1 MGVITSNNFDPT
13 RGYVGVRLQ
22 QGVPIVDRDWNEM
35 EDIRK
40 FELRAFLKWF
50 IGDGV
55 PRGSGAFLIESTGEA
70 DNFLISSG
78 ESGSNSGFS
87 PQDIGLYFVGN
98 CLVDG
103 LDVSIAANM
112 KFKDQPLHV
121 SQPGASVLS
130 TALGVPVIS
139 AVSLPPAANMMVVVY
154 LDVWEQLVTPNDDP
168 QNLILPGL
176 GTESCARTKRE
187 WVVRTNTI
195 PTTGAPLS
203 ALPTVPVPMAAG
215 SGYPE
220 GHSFYALATIMS
232 DGSVNDKRQTRLTLA
247 DLVQRVSLLDIP
259 AFNPAPNQFNPT
271 RGKAGDLVT
280 LYGRNFTVG
289 GIPTV
294 KFGAVGSTAV
304 GFVFDPATGIA
315 LTATVPPNVVG
326 PLDPRNVK
334 ITITTGV
341 GTVGGGTVVSD
352 SLFTVIGPPAFGLTG
367 HQFTPPNGRV
377 NDQITLSGN
386 NFDGPN
392 LKVGFVVSGQTPL
405 TANIVSGT
413 ITATQVTVAIP
424 SPGPFTTALSAKF
437 TVQTDLGGPVTSTDM
452 FTLLP

>member
-13 RGYVGVRLQ
+13 RGYIGVRLQ

-154 LDVWEQLVTPNDDP
+154 LDVWERLVKPSDDSA
-168 QNLILPGL
+168 NLVLPGL
-176 GTESCARTKRE
+176 GTESCARIKRE
-187 WVVRTNTI
+187 WVVRAADPI
-195 PTTGAPLS
+195 STTGAPLS

-232 DGSVNDKRQTRLTLA
+232 DGSVNDRRQTRLTLA

-271 RGKAGDLVT
+271 RGKAGDTVT
-280 LYGRNFTVG
+280 LHGRNFTVG
-289 GIPTV
+289 GTPQV
-294 KFGAVGSTAV
+294 MFGAVASTNV
-304 GFVFDPATGIA
+304 GFTLDSATGIA
-315 LTATVPPNVVG
+315 LTATVPANVVG
-326 PLDPRNVK
+326 PLDPRDVK
-334 ITITTGV
+334 ITITT
-341 GTVGGGTVVSD
+341 GGGTVVSD
-352 SLFTVIGPPAFGLTG
+352 SRFTVIGPPAFGLTG
-367 HQFTPPNGRV
+367 HQFMPPNGRV
-377 NDQITLSGN
+377 GDHITLLGN

-392 LKVGFVVSGQTPL
+392 LKIGFVLPGQTPL
-405 TANIVSGT
+405 TATIVTGSV
-413 ITATQVTVAIP
+413 TATQVIVVIP
-424 SPGPFTTALSAKF
+424 SPGSFTTALSANF
-437 TVQTDLGGPVTSTDM
+437 TVQTDLGGPVTSTDP